1 MFDSYNTLSPARS
14 HCSLTSDSVAQVL
27 VIGGTGTL
35 GRRLTPILVERGHG
49 VRVLS
54 RQRAPV
60 VPSGVVAYRGDVRT
74 GEGLAP
80 ALDGVDTVIQ
90 AVAGTRSAKATELDG
105 MRTVL
110 AARGDR
116 HVLYVSIVGVDRHPF
131 SYYRTKL
138 EAERL
143 LEGSAG
149 NWTIQRAT
157 QFHDLVDRFLGL
169 PVFVKTPHLRFQP
182 IGTDDVSGRLADLVA
197 AGPRGHAPDMGGP
210 EILSIEELDRIRAK
224 VTGKRARLVPLPR
237 IGFIKAFDQGVHLT
251 PDHRVGTQTWEQ
263 WLAIRSGADQPS

>member
-1 MFDSYNTLSPARS
+1 
-14 HCSLTSDSVAQVL
+14 VAQVL

-49 VRVLS
+49 VSVLS

-74 GEGLAP
+74 GEGLTP

-143 LEGSAG
+143 LERSAG

-157 QFHDLVDRFLGL
+157 QFHDLVDRFLGM

-182 IGTDDVSGRLADLVA
+182 IGIGDVSGRLADLVA
-197 AGPRGHAPDMGGP
+197 AGPSGHVTDIGGP
-210 EILSIEELDRIRAK
+210 EVLAIEELDRIRAK

-237 IGFIKAFDQGVHLT
+237 IGFVKAFDQGVHLT
-251 PDHRVGTQTWEQ
+251 PDHREGTQRWEQ